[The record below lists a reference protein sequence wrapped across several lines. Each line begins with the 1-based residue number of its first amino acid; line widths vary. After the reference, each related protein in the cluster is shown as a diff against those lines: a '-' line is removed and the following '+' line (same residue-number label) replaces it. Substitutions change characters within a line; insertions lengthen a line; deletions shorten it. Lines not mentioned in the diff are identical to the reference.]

1 VKATGRVVD
10 LNSDLA
16 EGAGTEREIMPF
28 ITSANIACGA
38 HAGDERSMRE
48 TVRLAIASHVAAG
61 AHPGYRD
68 RANFGRKA
76 LEIPAPELTAD
87 LVLQIDT
94 LRAVARSL
102 GTDLTHV
109 KAHGALYN
117 TAQHDEGVAGAIVDA
132 VRRTASDLLLFVFP
146 GSAVERQARAAGLRV
161 AREGFIDRAYE
172 PDGSLRSRTHADAV
186 ITDPERAAAQAV
198 SFMREGGVR
207 ASDGTFLELAV
218 DTLCVHGDTLGAPAI
233 LRAARAALVAAGI
246 GVHRAG

>member
-1 VKATGRVVD
+1 MVSVD
-10 LNSDLA
+10 LNSDLG

-48 TVRLAIASHVAAG
+48 TIHLAVANNVAAG

-68 RANFGRKA
+68 PANFGRTA
-76 LEIPAPELTAD
+76 LDIPVDALTAD

-94 LRAVARSL
+94 LRTIARSQ
-102 GTDLTHV
+102 GTELVHV

-117 TAQHDEGVAGAIVDA
+117 AAQHDLGIAAAIVRA
-132 VRRTASDLLLFVFP
+132 VKRTAPDLILFVFP
-146 GSAVERQARAAGLRV
+146 GSAVEQAARAEGLRV

-172 PDGSLRSRTHADAV
+172 PDGTLRPRRNADAL

-198 SFMREGGVR
+198 SFAREGGVLAR
-207 ASDGTFLELAV
+207 DGTFLNLPVE
-218 DTLCVHGDTLGAPAI
+218 TLCVHGDTPGAPAI

-246 GVHRAG
+246 GIRRAG